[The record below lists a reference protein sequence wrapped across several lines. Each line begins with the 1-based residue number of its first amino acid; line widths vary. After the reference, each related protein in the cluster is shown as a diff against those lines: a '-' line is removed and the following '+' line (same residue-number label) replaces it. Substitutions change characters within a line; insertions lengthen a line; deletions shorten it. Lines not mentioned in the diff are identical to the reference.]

1 MKDKKNISKAHYC
14 VLDDD
19 QLFLKRAELKLTSN
33 LKKNYCGSFVSTGID
48 AIDIAK
54 KTPLTL
60 FIVDIDLGT
69 ENGIDIFDKIKKITP
84 QSRVIFI
91 TGDKKMMQD
100 ASLRKRALEEGGIDF
115 ITKPVEWTELTI
127 KIRNNLELMSHQYW
141 LEERVQ
147 ERTNMLIHA
156 DRLATV
162 GTMVSSIVHEVSTPL
177 TFIKANQETCLYA
190 WKKAEG
196 KIENPE
202 VIDMF
207 EALIRPSLEDSL
219 HGVLQIENL
228 LASFRKFYKKEEKI
242 SQEDVVLVLKDVNTL
257 TTYAIKKNNIIFTI
271 NNFLTD
277 SFIVKCNKQELLQI
291 ITNIL
296 NNAIDALKDSSKTNR
311 RLYLT
316 LENDKLSRILIRISN
331 NGPAIPKDKVED
343 IFEPFFTTK
352 LEEAGT
358 GLGLYIVRQILQK
371 TGGDVHLENRTKEK
385 PTVDFILTIPTVPQR
400 R

>member
-1 MKDKKNISKAHYC
+1 M
-14 VLDDD
+14 
-19 QLFLKRAELKLTSN
+19 T
-33 LKKNYCGSFVSTGID
+33 
-48 AIDIAK
+48 
-54 KTPLTL
+54 
-60 FIVDIDLGT
+60 
-69 ENGIDIFDKIKKITP
+69 
-84 QSRVIFI
+84 
-91 TGDKKMMQD
+91 
-100 ASLRKRALEEGGIDF
+100 
-115 ITKPVEWTELTI
+115 
-127 KIRNNLELMSHQYW
+127 HQHR

-219 HGVLQIENL
+219 QGVLQIESL
-228 LASFRKFYKKEEKI
+228 LSSFRKFYKKEEKI
-242 SQEDVVLVLKDVNTL
+242 SHEDVVSVLKDVKTL
-257 TTYAIKKNNIIFTI
+257 TTYAIKRNNIIFSI
-271 NNFLTD
+271 NNYLTD

-296 NNAIDALKDSSKTNR
+296 NNAIDALKDDGTKNR

-316 LENDKLSRILIRISN
+316 LENDKTAKIVITIANS
-331 NGPAIPKDKVED
+331 GPAIPDDKIED

-352 LEEAGT
+352 QEDAGT

-371 TGGDVHLENRTKEK
+371 TGGDIQLRNRTEHK
-385 PTVDFILTIPTVPQR
+385 PTVDFILTIPTIPR
-400 R
+400 TP